1 MKEESNKELSYLYG
15 FIFFFFAVSLS
26 VIAGFRPLEFFR
38 DTAVYLDIIHSDIN
52 MWSMEPTVWLI
63 NKINTAL
70 GGKDQGF
77 FFIYAILGVSLKAYA
92 IKKISPLPLLSLYL
106 YVCLYFV
113 LHEMTQIRVGVA
125 CGIFLLALPD
135 LANRNYKGY
144 LLKSVIAILFH
155 YSAVIMLVLYCLR
168 ADKIS
173 KLLYCAL
180 PLLGIT
186 ISAFPDLVLSFFK
199 LSIFF
204 LPDFLG
210 SKVGIYLSLIN
221 DEGFNKINIFN
232 FFVLSLMCFYYFVI
246 FNIKKFSIGVEFLL
260 IKLFGLQLFVYYSL
274 SAVPA
279 FSIRLSEFLGV
290 CLIITLPYLVLIF
303 KDKLLPTV
311 FFMLWGAGYFFY
323 ISIGRLIN
331 LD

>member
-1 MKEESNKELSYLYG
+1 MKKESLYLHG
-15 FIFFFFAVSLS
+15 FVFLFFS
-26 VIAGFRPLEFFR
+26 VALAFIAGFRPLEFFR
-38 DTAVYLDIIHSDIN
+38 DTVVYLDIIHSDIN
-52 MWSMEPTVWLI
+52 IWSMEPTVWLI
-63 NKINTAL
+63 NTINTVL
-70 GGKDQGF
+70 GGEDQGF
-77 FFIYAILGVSLKAYA
+77 FLIYAILGVSLKAYA
-92 IKKISPLPLLSLYL
+92 IKKISPLPFLSLYL
-106 YVCLYFV
+106 YVCVYFV

-125 CGIFLLALPD
+125 CGVFILALPD
-135 LANRNYKGY
+135 IANRNYKGY
-144 LLKSVIAILFH
+144 LLKSVIAIMFH
-155 YSAVIMLVLYCLR
+155 YSAVIMLVLYFLR

-173 KLLYCAL
+173 KRLYCAL
-180 PLLGIT
+180 PVLGIT
-186 ISAFPDLVLSFFK
+186 ISAFPDLMLSFLK
-199 LSIFF
+199 LSVFF

-232 FFVLSLMCFYYFVI
+232 SFVLSLICFYYFAI
-246 FNIKKFSIGVEFLL
+246 FNIKKFSTGIELLL
-260 IKLFGLQLFVYYSL
+260 IKLFGLQLFVYYSF

-323 ISIGRLIN
+323 ISIGRVIN
-331 LD
+331 L